1 MKNHITISTSS
12 IKCMEQDVSLKS
24 DILRK
29 LLNWREIKPEARCE
43 PTANML

>member
-1 MKNHITISTSS
+1 
-12 IKCMEQDVSLKS
+12 MEQDVSLKS